1 MTPAGSSRPSTPRAS
16 SPPASRPTDATPT
29 TTTSNWSSSSTK
41 VRRFSEIV
49 SGALKDYERNHPWRE
64 HLRQGI
70 RPDIFPIGRGEAL
83 FKCTTQYYQL
93 PKGAIIHRKDD
104 SVTWGI
110 QPDLEVKM
118 TNKEVADWLEAR
130 RDADIIIAEE
140 DRDPDDPQTDPK
152 DILADGLDPQLE
164 AAVLL
169 LKAKQLSSSVELA
182 RKGDKSLPDG
192 PR

>member
-1 MTPAGSSRPSTPRAS
+1 M
-16 SPPASRPTDATPT
+16 
-29 TTTSNWSSSSTK
+29 
-41 VRRFSEIV
+41 
-49 SGALKDYERNHPWRE
+49 
-64 HLRQGI
+64 
-70 RPDIFPIGRGEAL
+70 
-83 FKCTTQYYQL
+83 
-93 PKGAIIHRKDD
+93 
-104 SVTWGI
+104 TWGI

-182 RKGDKSLPDG
+182 RKGE
-192 PR
+192 